1 MKDQHRGQRC
11 FVIGNGP
18 SLRISDLQVLHEL
31 GEICFGFNKI
41 YLAFSET
48 DFRPTYYV
56 VEDPLVRYHAKID
69 SLSLEPVTKFFP
81 KDFNCQFK
89 NLANAWFYDL
99 NWIDFFPGQ
108 PRFTCDPFHFHWG
121 ATVTYTAI
129 ELAVYFGCNP
139 IYLIGIDFDF
149 KESTIR
155 DKSNNN
161 VLISSGESNH
171 FHPDYRPV
179 GEKWYAPRL
188 GHQKRAFE
196 AVQQYCQRHGIEIIN
211 ASRRSRLDI
220 FQKQNFDAVIS

>member
-1 MKDQHRGQRC
+1 MNTLFNPLFIYKKRDRIIPGLKKLTNNVWYKLKFKAARHGLLLSANEKKLKSMKDQHRGQRC

-56 VEDPLVRYHAKID
+56 VEYPLVRYHAKID
-69 SLSLEPVTKFFP
+69 SLSLKPVTKFFP
-81 KDFNCQFK
+81 KDFNYQFK

-121 ATVTYTAI
+121 ATVT
-129 ELAVYFGCNP
+129 
-139 IYLIGIDFDF
+139 
-149 KESTIR
+149 
-155 DKSNNN
+155 
-161 VLISSGESNH
+161 
-171 FHPDYRPV
+171 
-179 GEKWYAPRL
+179 
-188 GHQKRAFE
+188 
-196 AVQQYCQRHGIEIIN
+196 
-211 ASRRSRLDI
+211 
-220 FQKQNFDAVIS
+220 